1 MRGAIRDAPWA
12 VVSAMM
18 VPDGQELRVERAA
31 LAGVRRLRVDVERSW
46 FRLDDRPAVGFERR
60 WLVQRLIVALARARV
75 AAPGQPLAAH
85 ALVIAGWPGERI
97 LPRAARNRLHVALH
111 QLRRL
116 GLNDALCCAPGGW
129 FLASELELALREP
142 GGATIVAP
150 AIAGSS
156 REIFSW

>member
-1 MRGAIRDAPWA
+1 
-12 VVSAMM
+12 
-18 VPDGQELRVERAA
+18 
-31 LAGVRRLRVDVERSW
+31 
-46 FRLDDRPAVGFERR
+46 
-60 WLVQRLIVALARARV
+60 
-75 AAPGQPLAAH
+75 
-85 ALVIAGWPGERI
+85 
-97 LPRAARNRLHVALH
+97 
-111 QLRRL
+111 LRRL